1 MIPQRSMLKDE
12 YGQVHFP
19 IVSALITTQP
29 LITCPAG
36 MPVVVMR
43 EHRIGEI
50 AARWGN
56 LAAENPVR
64 QFE

>member
-1 MIPQRSMLKDE
+1 
-12 YGQVHFP
+12 
-19 IVSALITTQP
+19 
-29 LITCPAG
+29 

-50 AARWGN
+50 AARRGN

-64 QFE
+64 QLE